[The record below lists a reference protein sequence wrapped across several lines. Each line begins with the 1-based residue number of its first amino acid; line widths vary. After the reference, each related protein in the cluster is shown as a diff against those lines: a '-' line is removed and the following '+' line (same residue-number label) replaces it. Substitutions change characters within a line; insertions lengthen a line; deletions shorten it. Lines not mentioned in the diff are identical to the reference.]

1 MSGNPEGLV
10 KAGAALLAVAAG
22 GKVVQSVHDHVALS
36 SHDRI
41 VKKTAERL
49 EERTVSD
56 ATVKVDH
63 IPNVG
68 DGRPREMNGK
78 RPDITLTHFS
88 SSSFYAF
95 EVETADSLDS
105 QAKKQLEAF
114 AEVRNYE
121 CVLVVPERTLRTGK
135 EFVQNTVNADVTV
148 TTPYEVL

>member
-22 GKVVQSVHDHVALS
+22 GKVVQSVHYHVALS

-68 DGRPREMNGK
+68 YDRPREMNGK
-78 RPDITLTHFS
+78 RPDITLTHF